1 MAIKTKKAIL
11 NTFQEMLEEMPFDKI
26 TVTELTKRAEISHN
40 TFYYH
45 YEDIYELLR
54 DWLQQV
60 LQPYFAAAD
69 SIEAWED
76 VTKRVLRLAAG
87 HPRIVYHLL
96 NSLSRE
102 QMENYFFQRTEDIFH
117 ETILARADA
126 NSLTEKQIGE
136 IADFCRYAYLG
147 FLLRFVWNRMNA
159 DVDKTVSDLSRLFE
173 IFIDNAIRDTAQQN
187 LGSSS
192 KM

>member
-1 MAIKTKKAIL
+1 MAIKTKKTIL

-45 YEDIYELLR
+45 YEDIYALLR
-54 DWLQQV
+54 NWLLQF
-60 LQPYFAAAD
+60 LQPYFAGAD
-69 SIEAWED
+69 SIEACENA
-76 VTKRVLRLAAG
+76 TKQVLRLAAE

-102 QMENYFFQRTEDIFH
+102 QMESFFFQQTEAIFH
-117 ETILARADA
+117 ETILTRVGA
-126 NSLTEKQIGE
+126 NSLTERQICE

-147 FLLRFVWNRMNA
+147 FLLRFVWNHMNS
-159 DVDKTVSDLSRLFE
+159 DVDKTVSGLSRLFAV
-173 IFIDNAIRDTAQQN
+173 FIDNAIRDAAQQK
-187 LGSSS
+187 LGRS
-192 KM
+192 